1 MIHKRYLRALYGSLF
16 SLLFISL
23 IVFIF
28 HFILEDSDAIL
39 SLWINWLVLI
49 ITGFILFAYIF
60 FCYYTTKKHNPGLV
74 ILDYDKL
81 NCFIVKTDVWFFKR
95 LLIFDA
101 DGKYV
106 GLTKMEI
113 NSFKS
118 LLLSQLSYYKIL
130 VPIPYKIFDHEG
142 NIVCIFKREGFK
154 SAVVN
159 IYNGHHECIG
169 KVEFDEV
176 RTLLKFSGHA
186 FVGDNKYKISS
197 KLFFED
203 TQSEIINLS
212 SFNNRIEYHYIFRD
226 ISNEVA
232 VLKEPISTDNGK
244 VGLAVLAILYYLRG
258 SSS

>member
-1 MIHKRYLRALYGSLF
+1 MIHKRYLRALYGILF

-28 HFILEDSDAIL
+28 HFILQDSDAIL

-49 ITGFILFAYIF
+49 IIGFILSGYIF
-60 FCYYTTKKHNPGLV
+60 FCHYTTKKHNPGLV
-74 ILDYDKL
+74 DLDYDKL
-81 NCFIVKTDVWFFKR
+81 NRFIVKTDVWFFKR
-95 LLIFDA
+95 LLIFDT

-106 GLTKMEI
+106 GITKMEI
-113 NSFKS
+113 TSFKS

-154 SAVVN
+154 SAIVN
-159 IYNGHHECIG
+159 IYNSHHEFIG

-186 FVGDNKYKISS
+186 FVGDDKYKISS
-197 KLFFED
+197 ELFFED
-203 TQSEIINLS
+203 AQSEIINLS
-212 SFNNRIEYHYIFRD
+212 SFDNRVEYHYIFRD
-226 ISNEVA
+226 MYNETA
-232 VLKEPISTDNGK
+232 TLKSPISTEEGK
-244 VGLAVLAILYYLRG
+244 VGLAVLAMLYYLRWG
-258 SSS
+258 